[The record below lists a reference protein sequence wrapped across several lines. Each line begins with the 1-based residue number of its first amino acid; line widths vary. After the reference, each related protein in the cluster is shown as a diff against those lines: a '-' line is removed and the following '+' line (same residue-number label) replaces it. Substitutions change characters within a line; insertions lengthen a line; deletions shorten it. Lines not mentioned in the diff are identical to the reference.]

1 MGNWRF
7 ISTVIYRIIV
17 DEIKE
22 IIKKLHHCEATYLE
36 TVPVKET
43 FKNQTVWEGK
53 VEVFSL
59 TNHPKTNKCYA
70 WQYIDDQGDQQFV
83 TVLEI
88 PPVNS
93 PLKAVQAAIVS
104 ENKTKLRS

>member
-1 MGNWRF
+1 
-7 ISTVIYRIIV
+7 VE
-17 DEIKE
+17 EIRE

-43 FKNQTVWEGK
+43 FKGQTVWEGK
-53 VEVFSL
+53 VEVFTL
-59 TNHPKTNKCYA
+59 IDHPKANKCYA
-70 WQYIDDQGDQQFV
+70 WQYIDDEGDQQFV
-83 TVLEI
+83 TVLEV

-104 ENKTKLRS
+104 QYKGKSKT